1 MKGFLQ
7 FPSCMCMM
15 HVVSMC
21 RCSAK
26 EKWASGLR
34 LCKVVPLTLN
44 LHFSRLTRRG
54 RAVRPGV
61 PRPCPDRATAAHTT
75 LHATSERVERR
86 RTARPT
92 PSVNRTRAR
101 HAAVRRTRP
110 LATRYRRRLLG
121 TLDISLCCRQEYAIR
136 KKSRIRLFAAAKRA
150 NYSRREAFDG
160 ERTREGPNS

>member
-1 MKGFLQ
+1 MKGFIQ

-34 LCKVVPLTLN
+34 LCKVVLLTLN

-54 RAVRPGV
+54 RADRPGV

-75 LHATSERVERR
+75 LPATSER
-86 RTARPT
+86 RPT

-101 HAAVRRTRP
+101 HAAVRRTCP